1 MCKKNLNVTILS
13 PLLKYTLTAVFAFG
27 THESHLFQV
36 RQWNPKHGEVEE
48 TPSGTG
54 EDPAVIQAFVRSLK
68 QRRMRGNTSSEQ
80 LDEQEEDALQE
91 LTYLTQHNATMLYM
105 KNVFDQ
111 FSDKILDKTIDSIS
125 FRPRPAQEPDKD
137 PGHSETPGGW
147 LNFENAV
154 AFSLIK
160 SRPTQLTCYTCVL
173 AGKPSS
179 QSEPSA
185 HDLYGYHRHM
195 VNHLSELEAHSQN
208 QSCIE

>member
-1 MCKKNLNVTILS
+1 M
-13 PLLKYTLTAVFAFG
+13 
-27 THESHLFQV
+27 

-48 TPSGTG
+48 TPNGTG
-54 EDPAVIQAFVRSLK
+54 EDPAVIQAFVSSLK
-68 QRRMRGNTSSEQ
+68 QRCAQGNASPER

-111 FSDKILDKTIDSIS
+111 FSDKILDKTIDSIN
-125 FRPRPAQEPDKD
+125 FRPRSEGEKDKGE
-137 PGHSETPGGW
+137 GHSGERQGDW

-154 AFSLIK
+154 AFSLIR

-173 AGKPSS
+173 AGKASS
-179 QSEPSA
+179 LSQPSA